1 MLIKILQETWSL
13 LLLSSACTVLIAV
26 PTHFSYLGIQT
37 DLEEVSFLQVTSASV
52 AAVRDL

>member
-1 MLIKILQETWSL
+1 MLIKILQENWSL